1 MNQRPVMIMA
11 GGTGGHIFPA
21 LAVAQDL
28 MSRNVP
34 VVWLGSR
41 DGMEARLI
49 PDTGIPIAWMKI
61 SGLRGKGVVSW
72 VMAPFRL
79 MVAMGQA
86 LSALRH
92 YRPRMVLGMG
102 GFVAGPGG
110 AMAAVLRIPLVIHEQ
125 NSVAGLTNRILS
137 RMATQVLQ
145 AFPGSFGAKTNIS
158 TVGNPVRDNIT
169 HVASPAERMKDS
181 SGQLKLLVI
190 GGSLGAQ
197 VFNQNLPSAIAQLSM
212 AERPEVWHQ
221 AGVKKID
228 EARAAY
234 QEAKVEARVDPF
246 IKDMA
251 EAYSWAD
258 VVICRAGALTV
269 SELAAVGVASIL
281 VPYPYAVDDHQTGNA
296 RYLSD
301 QGAAILMPQSEM
313 SQEHL
318 AEKILELSRNR
329 ERLLSMAE
337 KARSLSHPD
346 ATKQVADVCL
356 ALGGVS

>member
-28 MSRNVP
+28 MARNVP

-41 DGMEARLI
+41 GGMEARLI
-49 PDTGIPIAWMKI
+49 PETGIPIAWMKI

-72 VMAPFRL
+72 LIAPFRL
-79 MVAMGQA
+79 MLAMAQA
-86 LSALRH
+86 LSALRQ

-110 AMAAVLRIPLVIHEQ
+110 AMAALLRIPLVIHEQ

-145 AFPGSFGAKTNIS
+145 AFPGSFGTQTDIQ

-169 HVASPAERMKDS
+169 DVALPAERMKDS

-197 VFNQNLPSAIAQLSM
+197 VFNQNLPGAIASLPMSD
-212 AERPEVWHQ
+212 RPEIWHQ

-228 EARAAY
+228 EARSSY
-234 QEAKVEARVDPF
+234 KEAGVEARVEPF
-246 IKDMA
+246 IEDMA

-258 VVICRAGALTV
+258 LVICRAGALTV
-269 SELAAVGVASIL
+269 SELAAVGVAAIL

-301 QGAAILMPQSEM
+301 EGAAILMPQSEM

-318 AEKILELSRNR
+318 AENILEFSCNR
-329 ERLLSMAE
+329 GRLLDMAE
-337 KARSLSHPD
+337 KARGLSHPD
-346 ATKQVADVCL
+346 ATEQVADICL
-356 ALGGVS
+356 QLGGVS

>member
-41 DGMEARLI
+41 GGMEARLI

-61 SGLRGKGVVSW
+61 SGLRGKGVISW
-72 VMAPFRL
+72 LLAPFKL
-79 MVAMGQA
+79 MLAMGQA
-86 LSALRH
+86 LSALRQ
-92 YRPRMVLGMG
+92 YRPLMVLGMG

-110 AMAAVLRIPLVIHEQ
+110 AMAAMLRIPLVIHEQ

-137 RMATQVLQ
+137 RMANRVLQ
-145 AFPGSFGAKTNIS
+145 AFPGSFGTETDIQ
-158 TVGNPVRDNIT
+158 TVGNPVRENIT
-169 HVASPAERMKDS
+169 HVAIPAERMKNPG
-181 SGQLKLLVI
+181 GQFKLLVI

-197 VFNQNLPSAIAQLSM
+197 AFNQSLPGAIARLPLSD
-212 AERPEVWHQ
+212 RPEIWHQ
-221 AGVKKID
+221 AGMKKID

-234 QEAKVEARVDPF
+234 KAADVEARVDPF
-246 IKDMA
+246 IEDMA
-251 EAYSWAD
+251 AAYSWAD
-258 VVICRAGALTV
+258 LVICRAGALTV

-313 SQEHL
+313 SQERL
-318 AEKILELSRNR
+318 AENILELSRNR
-329 ERLLSMAE
+329 QRLLGMAE
-337 KARSLSHPD
+337 MARRLSHPD
-346 ATKQVADVCL
+346 ATKQVADICL
-356 ALGGVS
+356 ELGGVS